1 MTYSEF
7 NKYCSVCMKANLN
20 RKPNY
25 RRKQFEIIKPKKFGE
40 VITSDHF
47 FGKDKKHQDVIG
59 EGDGLVIYD
68 LATDFGY
75 CYPVKDGTSKSAKDG
90 FVHFKGKDKFD
101 YVYTDKSPTLIK
113 AVKEIGKRAIPHETS
128 VPGVPATNG
137 IAEAMVKR
145 TIRGIRANLAQA
157 GLPRAYWRK
166 AAEHHWMARNIQ
178 DQESDGK
185 SPWERRH
192 RHVFDGLQLP
202 F

>member
-1 MTYSEF
+1 MI
-7 NKYCSVCMKANLN
+7 L
-20 RKPNY
+20 PL
-25 RRKQFEIIKPKKFGE
+25 I
-40 VITSDHF
+40 
-47 FGKDKKHQDVIG
+47 
-59 EGDGLVIYD
+59 
-68 LATDFGY
+68 LAIAI
-75 CYPVKDGTSKSAKDG
+75 PVKDGTPKSAKDG

-113 AVKEIGKRAIPHETS
+113 AVKEIRTRAIPHETS

-157 GLPRAYWRK
+157 WLPRAYWRR
-166 AAEHHWMARNIQ
+166 AAEHHWMALNIQ

-192 RHVFDGLQLP
+192 RHVFDGIQLP
-202 F
+202 FGSLVHYIPSPISKDPSGKLESNAKEGVFLGYVLQPSHKCNGEYLVASLDNFVGKD